1 MPDRGW
7 TTVTFWSGI
16 SVFFVFTLL
25 QLIEQP
31 SICAASHMTAEIIDL
46 QFARSEAEM
55 RAIFDLDEPACRLAL
70 AENLVTSLYV
80 DLLALIPAFTF
91 FTLAFFLI
99 FRRAHPRLA
108 LLGLLFVAAGAVA
121 DLIETL
127 GQMDALYDH
136 GPDMPYDPVTDAATR
151 TKYAALALTGLIAAA
166 SMLQVRRPVA
176 IPFALVAMCGSLVVT
191 AALLRLIPPQAGLGM
206 FLTWLAM
213 IGWAAILRFGAGL
226 SPAVPSPG

>member
-1 MPDRGW
+1 MPARGW

-46 QFARSEAEM
+46 QYARSEAEM

-91 FTLAFFLI
+91 FTVAFFLI

-108 LLGLLFVAAGAVA
+108 LAGLLFVAAGAVS
-121 DLIETL
+121 DLIETVR
-127 GQMDALYDH
+127 QMDALYEF
-136 GPDMPYDPVTDAATR
+136 GPDMPYDAVTDAATR
-151 TKYAALALTGLIAAA
+151 TKYVALAVTGLIAAA
-166 SMLQVRRPVA
+166 SMLQVRRLVA
-176 IPFALVAMCGSLVVT
+176 IPFALVTICGSLTVT
-191 AALLRLIPPQAGLGM
+191 AALFRLIPPQAGLGM

-213 IGWAAILRFGAGL
+213 IGWAACLRFGAARFAGL
-226 SPAVPSPG
+226 QTPS